1 MAPRYRVTLVPE
13 ERQELLVFTRTRKT
27 SSKQFIYAR
36 ALLLCDRGPDGP
48 AWTVTRTAEALGVS
62 DRTIEHVK
70 QRFVEEGIAAAL
82 RRQPRQR
89 KLRAPKF
96 DGAFEARLVALAC
109 TPAPSGR
116 SRWTVRLLA
125 EKAVELGL
133 AEAVSPMTVQRVLK
147 KTNCSLTASS
157 TGASHPSTTPGS

>member
-1 MAPRYRVTLVPE
+1 M
-13 ERQELLVFTRTRKT
+13 TRTRKT

-70 QRFVEEGIAAAL
+70 QRFVEEGLEVAL
-82 RRQPRQR
+82 RRQPRRR

-96 DGAFEARLVALAC
+96 DSAFAARLVALAC

-116 SRWTVRLLA
+116 RRWTVRLLA
-125 EKAVELGL
+125 AKAVELGL
-133 AEAVSPMTVQRVLK
+133 AASVSPMTVQRVLK
-147 KTNCSLTASS
+147 QTNCSLTASS
-157 TGASHPSTTPGS
+157 TGASHPSRTPRS

>member
-1 MAPRYRVTLVPE
+1 M
-13 ERQELLVFTRTRKT
+13 TRTWKT

-48 AWTVTRTAEALGVS
+48 AWTVTRTSEALGVS

-70 QRFVEEGIAAAL
+70 QRFVEEGLEAAL

-89 KLRAPKF
+89 KLRARQF
-96 DGAFEARLVALAC
+96 DGAFAARLVALAC

-116 SRWTVRLLA
+116 RR
-125 EKAVELGL
+125 
-133 AEAVSPMTVQRVLK
+133 
-147 KTNCSLTASS
+147 
-157 TGASHPSTTPGS
+157 